1 MQTNTKTIKGKTLNL
16 AQQTEITLKVADLNA
31 LDLQQTAELHT
42 LNLTDS
48 DAHFGSLSI
57 KDAAKLQSLTLDNQ
71 HSQGIA
77 LYLSHQEYPANL
89 TLNAAINYLSLE
101 WFSAG
106 KRFTLELQQPEPWQQ
121 IRFIDAAQLLKLSAA
136 DWAAF
141 SPRQLIILVGDTPGT
156 ALHLTTAAQLAFYH
170 NQTLQQLT
178 LKQNSQ
184 LWVRNAPQLQQLS
197 LHTPSTECGNNL
209 TNKTQLQWVLEHCPS
224 LQQLSLPEP
233 GSTGIAFSSVR
244 LNHASKH
251 SLTVLGHCQLLQLS
265 HCDLPQLQLGQVE
278 QLCLTDC
285 AHLTAIHT
293 HYQTVVLMFGQT
305 PLQLQQDGYFQLNEA
320 SIATLLANF
329 DQHWPED
336 NAEQA
341 LALLLHNLSH
351 HYKPTDCR
359 YALALLRQ
367 LQLRGVAPELLWQAR
382 DKLNYFNLKGRAL
395 PAKKQGI
402 KPCTAWLW
410 RLASDLEFEAMA
422 DDLAFIFTGYQQ
434 QQPGSLAIYRDLLYR
449 VATSNLPSLVAIKLF
464 QQQPELLTEA
474 HWLEFW
480 QQVLEIRRK
489 LGSSSSR
496 NGRHFA
502 MASSCELFVRLV
514 ADYIQLWPTP
524 PLAAIFSELVF
535 YSGLVTDC
543 LKQKEQ
549 LVKLLTDH
557 EGELSF
563 DYHTFLRQQA
573 ESPGWLA
580 QHHDLDTEALRLFL
594 LNLSQWLPV
603 VKFSKR
609 NVEDFARIFYRPF
622 VIEEPR
628 VKLPFEDEIADI
640 FSIPPEMEANRRQ

>member
-1 MQTNTKTIKGKTLNL
+1 MQTNTNTIKGETLTLN
-16 AQQTEITLKVADLNA
+16 QQTELTVAVTDLNA
-31 LDLQQTAELHT
+31 LDLQQAAQLMS
-42 LNLTDS
+42 LNLTGS
-48 DAHFGSLSI
+48 TEKFGSLSI
-57 KDAAKLQSLTLDNQ
+57 KDAATLQSLTLDNLETT
-71 HSQGIA
+71 GIA
-77 LYLSHQEYPANL
+77 LYLSHQGYPSNL
-89 TLNAAINYLSLE
+89 TLNAAINYLSIE

-106 KRFTLELQQPEPWQQ
+106 ARFTLELQQPEPWQQ
-121 IRFIDAAQLLKLSAA
+121 IRFLEAAALQQLSAA

-141 SPRQLIILVGDTPGT
+141 SPRQLIILVGDSASS
-156 ALHLTTAAQLAFYH
+156 ALQFMTKAQLAIYH

-178 LKQNSQ
+178 LSQNSR
-184 LWVRNAPQLQQLS
+184 LWVHKAAQLQQLS
-197 LHTPSTECGNNL
+197 LQDVSPASGDKAV
-209 TNKTQLQWVLEHCPS
+209 NKIQVKWVLEHCPT
-224 LQQLSLPEP
+224 LQQLCLPEP
-233 GSTGIAFSSVR
+233 GSAGIASSSVR
-244 LNHASKH
+244 LNYASKQ
-251 SLTVLGHCQLLQLS
+251 SLTVVGHCHLLQLS

-285 AHLTAIHT
+285 AYLTAINT

-305 PLQLQQDGYFQLNEA
+305 PLQLQQAGYFQLNEA

-329 DQHWPED
+329 DQQRPED

-341 LALLLHNLSH
+341 LTLLLHNLSH

-402 KPCTAWLW
+402 QPCTAWLW
-410 RLASDLEFEAMA
+410 RLASDLEFEAMT

-434 QQPGSLAIYRDLLYR
+434 QQRGSLAIYRDLLYR

-464 QQQPELLTEA
+464 QQQPELLSEA
-474 HWLEFW
+474 NWLEFW

-489 LGSSSSR
+489 LGSSSFRS
-496 NGRHFA
+496 GKHFA
-502 MASSCELFVRLV
+502 MASSCEQFARLV
-514 ADYIQLWPTP
+514 AHYIQTWPTP
-524 PLAAIFSELVF
+524 PLAAIFAELVF

-557 EGELSF
+557 EGLLSF

-573 ESPGWLA
+573 ENPAWLA
-580 QHHDLDTEALRLFL
+580 QHHSLDTEALKLFL

-640 FSIPPEMEANRRQ
+640 FSIPDEIATKHRQ